1 MMCEIEKEFHK
12 YRGLSFSI
20 LKWLETM
27 VLNDRILL
35 QDIPQSIRLAD
46 GSALYTYAL
55 RLSSRKDLPCERFI
69 RDLNTLCEDI
79 LSLDDNSRRIIGLID
94 RLFGYLSINEHEGE
108 QRFINYKHNLNERIR
123 MLIKRREGDL

>member
-1 MMCEIEKEFHK
+1 MCEIEKEFHK

-20 LKWLETM
+20 LEWLETM

-55 RLSSRKDLPCERFI
+55 RLSSRKDLPCERFVC
-69 RDLNTLCEDI
+69 DLNTLREDI
-79 LSLDDNSRRIIGLID
+79 LSLDDNSREIIDLVD
-94 RLFGYLSINEHEGE
+94 RLFSYLSINEHEGE
-108 QRFINYKHNLNERIR
+108 ESFINFKNNLNERVR
-123 MLIKRREGDL
+123 TLIKRRGGNL